1 MHFFFNETV
10 YKIWNKVNEIFE
22 LFSSRK
28 AIWITGFRN
37 TQEMNKFI
45 EFINEKFGEMEVF
58 IKEK

>member
-1 MHFFFNETV
+1 M
-10 YKIWNKVNEIFE
+10 NEIFE

-28 AIWITGFRN
+28 AIWITDSRN
-37 TQEMNKFI
+37 TQKMNKFI